1 MTYNDNVSGLC
12 ERLRGV
18 ESETY
23 ALGFLHV
30 TYVNPDGPEAAN
42 TLERQAA
49 ENKRL
54 REALE
59 FYADEDNW
67 FGVYMTGRGPM
78 VDDWSIDGHPY
89 WPDGKPGKTARAA
102 LTGED

>member
-1 MTYNDNVSGLC
+1 MLI
-12 ERLRGV
+12 
-18 ESETY
+18 
-23 ALGFLHV
+23 
-30 TYVNPDGPEAAN
+30 NPDGLEAAD

-49 ENKRL
+49 EIERL
-54 REALE
+54 RGALE

-102 LTGED
+102 LTGEDHGGTG